1 MANAPNYSYI
11 PYQVLDTDGASL
23 RSLLM
28 RYIRHWPWFLL
39 SVSLILGAAYVY
51 LLYQPST
58 YTSKASLLIKDEK
71 KGLDSENM
79 LKELEIFAPKKV
91 VENEIEI
98 LKSYTLM
105 ERVVSQL
112 DLNVTYYQDTRFGM
126 REVYEQSPI
135 RLIVEY
141 AKPTL
146 FQAEEPIQISF
157 VNSHTIRI
165 EDKSYPLN
173 TSVQTAYGRIRVF
186 SRAQISADTPPVFV
200 KVSPPA
206 KVITDLLRVLK
217 AEPTS
222 KASTVI
228 ALSLETAVPD
238 KGEVILNR
246 LIDVYNQAAVLDKNR
261 VAANTLTFIE
271 DRLKLVA
278 RELETVEKDV
288 ERYKSVQGIT
298 DLSTQAQ
305 SFLETVQR
313 NDSELGEVTVQL
325 GALHDLENYL
335 NQQPG
340 NRAVAP
346 ATVGLND
353 PTLLKLIQEAGAL
366 EAHRTELLQ
375 TMPEQNPLVKSLDD
389 QIKSVKSNIG
399 DNVRTMR
406 AMLTTAKNQFNN
418 TNQEIERSIRAIPV
432 KERVLMNIS
441 RQQAIKN
448 DLYTYLLKKR
458 EETAVS
464 YASTISDSRI
474 VDMARSDSRPIKPNK
489 PLFYLL
495 FGVLGLLIPIGVM
508 ATRDAVNNRIIRR
521 SEVEDGTQVPILG
534 EVIRKRQPESLVI
547 SDKDNSVIAEQIRS
561 LRTNL
566 NFLRNRDEKS
576 QVLLF
581 TSSINGEGKSFLS
594 LNLGASLAL
603 MGHRTVILEMDLRK
617 PQLRNSLNFSNSAGL
632 SNYLIGASTIDEIL
646 RPVAENYYIIP
657 SGPIPPNPS
666 ELLGSPRLAQLIAE
680 LRERFDYVVIDAPPI
695 GLVTDAQLIA
705 PYSDATLYIVRH
717 NVTPKHYLKMIDMLY
732 REKRFNKL
740 NLILNAVGEGEA
752 NYYSYL
758 SKNKYVYGE
767 PEKKRLSS
775 LKSLNIFKQKP

>member
-1 MANAPNYSYI
+1 MANNPNYSYI
-11 PYQVLDTDGASL
+11 PYQILDTDGASL
-23 RSLLM
+23 RATLM
-28 RYIRHWPWFLL
+28 RYVRHWPWFLL
-39 SVSLILGAAYVY
+39 SVGIVLAVAYVY
-51 LLYQPST
+51 LLFQAPT
-58 YTSKASLLIKDEK
+58 YNSKASLLIKDEK

-79 LKELEIFAPKKV
+79 LKELDIFAPKKV

-105 ERVVSQL
+105 ERVVTQL
-112 DLNVTYYQDTRFGM
+112 HLNITYFQDTRFGM

-135 RLIVEY
+135 RLIIEQANPV
-141 AKPTL
+141 L
-146 FQAEEPIQISF
+146 FQQEDPFQISF
-157 VNSHTIRI
+157 VNASTVRI
-165 EDKSYPLN
+165 NDHSYPIN
-173 TSVQTAYGRIRVF
+173 ASVQTPYGRLRVF
-186 SRAQISADTPPVFV
+186 PRSQVNANTPAVFV
-200 KVSPPA
+200 RVSTPN
-206 KVITDLLRVLK
+206 KQITDLLRVLK
-217 AEPTS
+217 TEPTS

-228 ALSLETAVPD
+228 ALSIETAIPD
-238 KGEVILNR
+238 KGELILNR
-246 LIDVYNQAAVLDKNR
+246 LIDVYNQAAVQDKNR
-261 VAANTLTFIE
+261 VASNTLTFIE

-298 DLSTQAQ
+298 DLSTQAR

-313 NDSELGEVTVQL
+313 NDSELSEVTVQL
-325 GALHDLENYL
+325 AALHDLEAYL
-335 NQQPG
+335 SQQPG
-340 NRAVAP
+340 NRGGTP
-346 ATVGLND
+346 ATVGLSD

-366 EAHRTELLQ
+366 EGHRTELLQ
-375 TMPEQNPLVKSLDD
+375 TMPEQHPLVKSLDD
-389 QIKSVKSNIG
+389 QIKSVKVNIG

-406 AMLTTAKNQFNN
+406 TMLTTARRQFNN
-418 TNQEIERSIRAIPV
+418 TNQEIEQSIRAIPV

-464 YASTISDSRI
+464 YAATISDSRI
-474 VDMARSDSRPIKPNK
+474 VDMARSDAKPVKPNK

-495 FGVLGLLIPIGVM
+495 FTLLGLLLPVGVL

-521 SEVEDGTQVPILG
+521 SEVEEGTQVPILG
-534 EVIRKRQPESLVI
+534 EVIKKRQPESLVI
-547 SDKDNSVIAEQIRS
+547 SGRDNSVIAEQIRS

-594 LNLGASLAL
+594 LNLGASLGL
-603 MGHRTVILEMDLRK
+603 LGLKTVILEMDLRK
-617 PQLRNSLNFSNSAGL
+617 PQLRNSLNFTNSAGL
-632 SNYLIGASTIDEIL
+632 SNYLIGESTIDEIL
-646 RPVAENYYIIP
+646 RPVSENYFIIP

-666 ELLGSPRLAQLIAE
+666 ELLGSPKLAQLIAE
-680 LRERFDYVVIDAPPI
+680 LRARFDYVVIDAPPI

-705 PYSDATLYIVRH
+705 PYADATLYIVRH

-767 PEKKRLSS
+767 PEKK
-775 LKSLNIFKQKP
+775 KSLPFFKTKPIQ